1 MMEQQAPK
9 LNSNG
14 TPSKVLPEFKM
25 TDRVEGVYECECIC
39 LNQKYSLVPKERNGR
54 KENSMGEKWS

>member
-14 TPSKVLPEFKM
+14 TPSKVLPELRM
-25 TDRVEGVYECECIC
+25 TDRVEGVYECECI
-39 LNQKYSLVPKERNGR
+39 LPKSKVLSGSKRT
-54 KENSMGEKWS
+54 